1 MRVAAQ
7 EGFGGTAQEA
17 NGTRSTG
24 ATAASAGGAFV
35 ALLALLQNG
44 SAAGEVAATPGA
56 PDATDLVDGEPSD
69 AGEDPAGEAGEGGV
83 VVSLSVAANAAA
95 AGVAIASVAQAA
107 GPAAQDGTSDAI
119 AFAGPQGGKNAALAK
134 AFAAISGA
142 TGGPQAS
149 ATPNAGTTADA
160 NGAAPGVADAA
171 VAAAT
176 DEVAASA
183 TGNEPNAGTPVK
195 ADVAASARAAQG
207 AVTNGQP
214 AKSAGASSARTRL
227 AAHDGTSAAASGD
240 QATKQPPVT
249 APGATVA
256 TQATARTAIAD
267 GATAEQGT
275 TTEAAHG
282 AARRT
287 PDAARLEPRIASED
301 GDDAG
306 DAAGTEDA
314 FGSSSASTG
323 NGATRELPAG
333 VRVLSE
339 PLPLQNGQAHGAQ
352 HAADASLRADA
363 LGAAR
368 SDATA
373 AASSGN
379 GTTRLRASGFASG
392 EAGLPSWVERLASPD
407 GLAATRRG
415 NTLHLDLEPNGLGR
429 IELRLSFGRDGVR
442 ASVLTEH
449 EHTRTLLASQQ
460 PQLAAALERN
470 DVRLESF
477 LVDVGAQSGGD
488 GREAWRDAT
497 DPAAFDQIGLV
508 HTPTSEP
515 VLDDPVTPTRGLV
528 NVRA

>member
-7 EGFGGTAQEA
+7 EGLAGTAQEA
-17 NGTRSTG
+17 NGSRSSG
-24 ATAASAGGAFV
+24 GTAASAGGAFF

-44 SAAGEVAATPGA
+44 GATGEVAATPGA
-56 PDATDLVDGEPSD
+56 PDAIDLIEGEPSD
-69 AGEDPAGEAGEGGV
+69 ASDDPAGESAEAGV

-95 AGVAIASVAQAA
+95 AGVAIAGVAQAA
-107 GPAAQDGTSDAI
+107 GAAAPEGTSDAI
-119 AFAGPQGGKNAALAK
+119 AFAGPQGGKSGPGAK
-134 AFAAISGA
+134 AFAGIAGA
-142 TGGPQAS
+142 VADSAAS
-149 ATPNAGTTADA
+149 ASAGAGVDDA
-160 NGAAPGVADAA
+160 L
-171 VAAAT
+171 AAAT
-176 DEVAASA
+176 DDVAAAA
-183 TGNEPNAGTPVK
+183 TGDGKTAGTAAE
-195 ADVAASARAAQG
+195 ADVAASARAAQS
-207 AVTNGQP
+207 AVTNGDP
-214 AKSAGASSARTRL
+214 AKAVATSAARTRH
-227 AAHDGTSAAASGD
+227 AAHDGAPAAHDGAR
-240 QATKQPPVT
+240 QTTTAT
-249 APGATVA
+249 GATPA
-256 TQATARTAIAD
+256 TQANARAAIAD
-267 GATAEQGT
+267 GGAAEQGT
-275 TTEAAHG
+275 ATEAAHG
-282 AARRT
+282 VARRAL
-287 PDAARLEPRIASED
+287 DAVRPEPRVANED

-306 DAAGTEDA
+306 DAAGAEDA
-314 FGSSSASTG
+314 FGSSSAGTG
-323 NGATRELPAG
+323 SGATRELPAG

-339 PLPLQNGQAHGAQ
+339 PLPLQSGQADGAR

-379 GTTRLRASGFASG
+379 GAARLRASGFARG
-392 EAGLPSWVERLASPD
+392 EAGLPSWVERLASPE

-429 IELRLSFGRDGVR
+429 IELRLTFGRDGVR

-488 GREAWRDAT
+488 GREAGRDAT
-497 DPAAFDQIGLV
+497 DPAAFDRIGLV
-508 HTPTSEP
+508 HTSTAEP
-515 VLDDPVTPTRGLV
+515 VLDETATPTRGLV

>member
-7 EGFGGTAQEA
+7 EGLAGTAQEA
-17 NGTRSTG
+17 NGSRSSG
-24 ATAASAGGAFV
+24 GTAASAGGAFF

-44 SAAGEVAATPGA
+44 GATGEVAATPGA
-56 PDATDLVDGEPSD
+56 PDAIDLIEGEPSD
-69 AGEDPAGEAGEGGV
+69 ASDDPAGESAEAGV

-95 AGVAIASVAQAA
+95 AGAAIAGVAQAA
-107 GPAAQDGTSDAI
+107 GAAAQEGTSDAI
-119 AFAGPQGGKNAALAK
+119 AFAGSQGGKSGPGAK
-134 AFAAISGA
+134 AFAGIAGA
-142 TGGPQAS
+142 VADSAAS
-149 ATPNAGTTADA
+149 ASAGAGVDDA
-160 NGAAPGVADAA
+160 L
-171 VAAAT
+171 AAAT
-176 DEVAASA
+176 DDVAAAA
-183 TGNEPNAGTPVK
+183 TGDGKTAGTAAE
-195 ADVAASARAAQG
+195 ADVAASARAAQS
-207 AVTNGQP
+207 AVTNGDP
-214 AKSAGASSARTRL
+214 AKAVATSAARTRH
-227 AAHDGTSAAASGD
+227 AAHDGAPAAQDGGD
-240 QATKQPPVT
+240 GARQTTT
-249 APGATVA
+249 APGATPA
-256 TQATARTAIAD
+256 PQATARAAIAD
-267 GATAEQGT
+267 GGAAEQGT
-275 TTEAAHG
+275 ATEAAHG
-282 AARRT
+282 VARRAL
-287 PDAARLEPRIASED
+287 DAVRPEPRVANED

-306 DAAGTEDA
+306 DAAGAEDA
-314 FGSSSASTG
+314 FGSSSAGTG
-323 NGATRELPAG
+323 SGATRELPAG

-339 PLPLQNGQAHGAQ
+339 PLPLQSGQADGAR

-379 GTTRLRASGFASG
+379 GATRLRASGFASG
-392 EAGLPSWVERLASPD
+392 EAGLPSWVERLASPE

-429 IELRLSFGRDGVR
+429 IELRLTFGRDGVR

-449 EHTRTLLASQQ
+449 EQTRTLLASQQ

-508 HTPTSEP
+508 HTSTSEP
-515 VLDDPVTPTRGLV
+515 VLDETATPTRGLV